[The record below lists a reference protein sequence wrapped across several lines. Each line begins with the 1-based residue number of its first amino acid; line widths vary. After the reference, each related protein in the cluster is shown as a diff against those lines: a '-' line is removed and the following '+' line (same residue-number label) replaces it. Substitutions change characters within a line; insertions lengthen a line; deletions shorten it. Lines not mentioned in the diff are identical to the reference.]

1 MKCFAWRSVE
11 KENRK
16 RFSEIYFEK
25 RFVFLTELLCRLFV
39 KDRDNIRSPEV
50 RRAYGTLASIVGI
63 IVNLIL
69 AAGKIVV
76 GMLFGAISLAGDGIN
91 NLSDAG
97 SQIISLISFKM
108 AAKPADRDHP
118 FGHARIEY
126 VASMIVSFFV
136 MLVGWNLFRESFA
149 KILDPEQVTD
159 TSNVW
164 LMVAVLAVSI
174 ASKLWLVLFNRRIA
188 KKIDSAV
195 MKATAADSL
204 SDACASAAVLVAMLI
219 LEFTGLDI
227 DGYMGIAVAIVIF
240 IAGIKILN
248 DTKNSILGEAPSEDV
263 VKGIE
268 AIVAEFPNALGIHDM
283 VVHSYGPNKF
293 VANLH
298 IEVDGSKDI
307 FESHDMIDLIEK
319 RLNAELGILSNIHM
333 DPIVVDDS
341 ENDAMKSFVIEKV
354 KSVDERLNI
363 HDFRF
368 VKGKTHTNLLFDI
381 SVPFEIKGRDG
392 DIVDAIQK
400 RIAEEKPDHFIVVN
414 VDRC

>member
-1 MKCFAWRSVE
+1 M
-11 KENRK
+11 
-16 RFSEIYFEK
+16 
-25 RFVFLTELLCRLFV
+25 TELLCRLFV

-50 RRAYGTLASIVGI
+50 RRSYGTLASIVGI
-63 IVNLIL
+63 IVNIAL
-69 AAGKIVV
+69 AAGKIAV
-76 GMLFGAISLAGDGIN
+76 GIMFGAISLAGDGIN

-126 VASMIVSFFV
+126 VASMIVSFFI
-136 MLVGWNLFRESFA
+136 MLVGWNLFSESLS
-149 KILDPEQVTD
+149 KILDPEMQTD
-159 TSNVW
+159 GSNIW
-164 LMVAVLAVSI
+164 LMVGVLAVSI
-174 ASKLWLVLFNRRIA
+174 ASKLWLVFFNRKIA
-188 KKIDSAV
+188 KKIDSSV

-204 SDACASAAVLVAMLI
+204 SDAGASTAVLIAMLI
-219 LEFTGLDI
+219 FKFTGFDI
-227 DGYMGIAVAIVIF
+227 DGYMGIAVAVVIF

-248 DTKNSILGEAPSEDV
+248 DTKNSILGEAPNEDV
-263 VKGIE
+263 IKGIE
-268 AIVAEFPNALGIHDM
+268 AIVAEFPDALGIHDM

-319 RLNAELGILSNIHM
+319 RLNSELGILSNIHM
-333 DPIVVDDS
+333 DPIVVDDA
-341 ENDAMKSFVIEKV
+341 ENDAMKSFVIECV
-354 KSVDERLNI
+354 KTVDERLDI

-381 SVPFEIKGRDG
+381 SVPFEMKRDNAE
-392 DIVDAIQK
+392 IVDAIQK
-400 RIAEEKPDHFIVVN
+400 CVSEQKPDHFIVVN

>member
-1 MKCFAWRSVE
+1 
-11 KENRK
+11 
-16 RFSEIYFEK
+16 
-25 RFVFLTELLCRLFV
+25 
-39 KDRDNIRSPEV
+39 
-50 RRAYGTLASIVGI
+50 
-63 IVNLIL
+63 
-69 AAGKIVV
+69 
-76 GMLFGAISLAGDGIN
+76 
-91 NLSDAG
+91 
-97 SQIISLISFKM
+97 
-108 AAKPADRDHP
+108 
-118 FGHARIEY
+118 
-126 VASMIVSFFV
+126 
-136 MLVGWNLFRESFA
+136 
-149 KILDPEQVTD
+149 
-159 TSNVW
+159 
-164 LMVAVLAVSI
+164 MVAVLAVAI
-174 ASKLWLVLFNRRIA
+174 LFKLWLVLFNRKIA

-219 LEFTGLDI
+219 FKFTGVDI
-227 DGYMGIAVAIVIF
+227 DGYMGIAVAVVIF

-283 VVHSYGPNKF
+283 IVHSYGPNRF

-319 RLNAELGILSNIHM
+319 RLNSELGILSNIHM
-333 DPIVVDDS
+333 DPIVVDDE
-341 ENDAMKSFVIEKV
+341 ENDSMKAFVLEKV
-354 KSVDERLNI
+354 RAVDERLNI

-381 SVPFEIKGRDG
+381 SAPFEIKISDSE
-392 DIVDAIQK
+392 IIDAVQRK
-400 RIAEEKPDHFIVVN
+400 IAEEKPDHFIVVN

>member
-1 MKCFAWRSVE
+1 M
-11 KENRK
+11 
-16 RFSEIYFEK
+16 
-25 RFVFLTELLCRLFV
+25 TELLCKLFI
-39 KDRDNIRSPEV
+39 KDRENIRSPEV
-50 RRAYGTLASIVGI
+50 RRNYGTLASVVGI
-63 IVNLIL
+63 IVNMIL
-69 AAGKIVV
+69 AAGKITV
-76 GMLFGAISLAGDGIN
+76 GFLFGAISLAGDGIN

-97 SQIISLISFKM
+97 SQIISFISFKM

-159 TSNVW
+159 NSNVW
-164 LMVAVLAVSI
+164 LMVGVLAVSI
-174 ASKLWLVLFNRRIA
+174 ASKLWLVLFNRKIA

-319 RLNAELGILSNIHM
+319 RLNTELGILSNIHM
-333 DPIVVDDS
+333 DPIVVDDA

-354 KSVDERLNI
+354 KSVDDRLNI

>member
-1 MKCFAWRSVE
+1 M
-11 KENRK
+11 
-16 RFSEIYFEK
+16 
-25 RFVFLTELLCRLFV
+25 TELLCKLFV
-39 KDRDNIRSPEV
+39 RDRENIKSSEV
-50 RRAYGTLASIVGI
+50 RRSYGTLASVVGI
-63 IVNLIL
+63 IVNIVL
-69 AAGKIVV
+69 AVGKIIV
-76 GMLFGAISLAGDGIN
+76 GVLFGAISLAGDGIN

-126 VASMIVSFFV
+126 VASMIVSFFIMV
-136 MLVGWNLFRESFA
+136 VGWNLFRES
-149 KILDPEQVTD
+149 LDKVLNHDMHTD
-159 TSNVW
+159 TTNIW
-164 LMVAVLAVSI
+164 LMVGVLAVSI
-174 ASKLWLVLFNRRIA
+174 LSKLWLVLFNRKIA

-204 SDACASAAVLVAMLI
+204 SDAGASAAVLVAMLI
-219 LEFTGLDI
+219 LYFTGVDI

-240 IAGIKILN
+240 VAGIKILN

-263 VKGIE
+263 VKGIKD
-268 AIVAEFPNALGIHDM
+268 IVAEFPDALGIHDM

-319 RLNAELGILSNIHM
+319 RLNSELGILSNIHM
-333 DPIVVDDS
+333 DPIVVDDA
-341 ENDAMKSFVIEKV
+341 ENDAMKAFVIECV
-354 KSVDERLNI
+354 KAVDDRLDI

-381 SVPFEIKGRDG
+381 SVPFEVKMSNNDVVAAVQ
-392 DIVDAIQK
+392 DKV
-400 RIAEEKPDHFIVVN
+400 AEARADHFIVVN

>member
-1 MKCFAWRSVE
+1 M
-11 KENRK
+11 
-16 RFSEIYFEK
+16 
-25 RFVFLTELLCRLFV
+25 TELLCRLFI
-39 KDRDNIRSPEV
+39 KDRENIKSPAV

-63 IVNLIL
+63 IVNVVL
-69 AAGKIVV
+69 AAGKIAV
-76 GMLFGAISLAGDGIN
+76 GLLFGAISLAGDGIN

-136 MLVGWNLFRESFA
+136 MLVGWNLFRESID
-149 KILDPEQVTD
+149 KIFDSERVTD
-159 TSNVW
+159 DSNIW
-164 LMVAVLAVSI
+164 LMVGVLAVSI
-174 ASKLWLVLFNRRIA
+174 LSKLWLVLFNRRIA

-195 MKATAADSL
+195 MRATAADSL
-204 SDACASAAVLVAMLI
+204 SDAGASAAVLVAMLI
-219 LEFTGLDI
+219 LKFTGVDI
-227 DGYMGIAVAIVIF
+227 DGYMGVAVAIVIF

-248 DTKNSILGEAPSEDV
+248 DTKNSILGEAPSDEV
-263 VKGIE
+263 VEGIK
-268 AIVAEFPNALGIHDM
+268 AIVAEFPDALGIHDM
-283 VVHSYGPNKF
+283 VVHSYGPGRF

-319 RLNAELGILSNIHM
+319 RLNTELNIQSNIHM
-333 DPIVVDDS
+333 DPIVV
-341 ENDAMKSFVIEKV
+341 NDEEINEMKAFVV
-354 KSVDERLNI
+354 GCVRSVDERLTI

-368 VKGKTHTNLLFDI
+368 VRGKSHTNLLFDI
-381 SVPFEIKGRDG
+381 SAPFEVKLTDAEIKDF
-392 DIVDAIQK
+392 VQE
-400 RIAEEKPDHFIVVN
+400 RIAEIKPDHFIVVN

>member
-1 MKCFAWRSVE
+1 M
-11 KENRK
+11 
-16 RFSEIYFEK
+16 
-25 RFVFLTELLCRLFV
+25 TELLCKLFV
-39 KDRDNIRSPEV
+39 KDRENIRSPEV

-63 IVNLIL
+63 IVNLVL
-69 AAGKIVV
+69 AAGKILV
-76 GMLFGAISLAGDGIN
+76 GMIFGAISLAGDGIN

-136 MLVGWNLFRESFA
+136 MLVGWNLFRESLE
-149 KILDPEQVTD
+149 KILDDSMVTD
-159 TSNVW
+159 DSNIW
-164 LMVAVLAVSI
+164 LMVGVLVVAI
-174 ASKLWLVLFNRRIA
+174 LFKLWLVLFNRRIA
-188 KKIDSAV
+188 KKIDSSV

-204 SDACASAAVLVAMLI
+204 SDACASAAVLVAILI
-219 LEFTGLDI
+219 FKFTGIDI

-248 DTKNSILGEAPSEDV
+248 DTKNSILGEAPSDDV

-268 AIVAEFPNALGIHDM
+268 AIVAEFPDALGIHDM
-283 VVHSYGPNKF
+283 IVHSYGPNKF

-319 RLNAELGILSNIHM
+319 RLNTELGILSNIHM
-333 DPIVVDDS
+333 DPIVVDDE
-341 ENDAMKSFVIEKV
+341 ENDAMKAFVLECV

-381 SVPFEIKGRDG
+381 SVPFEIKTNDN
-392 DIVDAIQK
+392 DI
-400 RIAEEKPDHFIVVN
+400 IASVQDKVSISRPDHFIVVN

>member
-1 MKCFAWRSVE
+1 M
-11 KENRK
+11 
-16 RFSEIYFEK
+16 
-25 RFVFLTELLCRLFV
+25 TELLCKIFV
-39 KDRDNIRSPEV
+39 RDRDDIKSPEA
-50 RRAYGTLASIVGI
+50 RRSYGTLASVVGI
-63 IVNLIL
+63 IVNLVL
-69 AAGKIVV
+69 AAGKIIV

-97 SQIISLISFKM
+97 SQIISFISFKM

-126 VASMIVSFFV
+126 VASMIVSFFI
-136 MLVGWNLFRESFA
+136 MLVGWNLFRESLE
-149 KILDPEQVTD
+149 KIFDSNMQTD

-164 LMVAVLAVSI
+164 LMVGVLAVSI
-174 ASKLWLVLFNRRIA
+174 LSKLWLVFFNRKIA
-188 KKIDSAV
+188 KKIDSSV
-195 MKATAADSL
+195 MRATAADSL

-219 LEFTGLDI
+219 LEFTGIDI
-227 DGYMGIAVAIVIF
+227 DGYMGIAVAVVIF

-248 DTKNSILGEAPSEDV
+248 DTKNSILGEAPSEDIV
-263 VKGIE
+263 RGIE
-268 AIVAEFPNALGIHDM
+268 AIVAEFPDALGIHDM
-283 VVHSYGPNKF
+283 IVHSYGPGRF

-319 RLNAELGILSNIHM
+319 RLNSELGILSNIHM
-333 DPIVVDDS
+333 DPIVVDDE
-341 ENDAMKSFVIEKV
+341 ENDAMKAFVLANV
-354 KSVDERLNI
+354 KAVDESLNI

-381 SVPFEIKGRDG
+381 SVPFEIKMSDS
-392 DIVDAIQK
+392 DIINAIQK
-400 RIAEEKPDHFIVVN
+400 SILNEKPDHYIVVN